1 MLFRLVHALLRVL
14 VLPLNL
20 LRRAR
25 AFPRGSLVA
34 VEIDGAVADLVPQPR
49 FWEVWRAKSH
59 TTSLHELARVIDEVV
74 KDPHA
79 RGLLV
84 TLKSFRG
91 GMAAATSLR
100 ALLLRARQA
109 SKDVIVHM
117 PLGGDTKEVYI
128 ASVATKLY
136 VGPQALLAPVGF
148 ASATRYLRRALD
160 RAGIEPEVFARGK
173 YKSAGEQLV
182 RDTMSEG
189 QKEQTV
195 ALLDVF
201 YDEVVEAIASGRGLA
216 VERVRSLVD
225 GAPYRAPE
233 AVQVGLCDGAV
244 YEDALG
250 ALLAVEK
257 KKPRVVPAG
266 RYRRLVAE
274 TKRVRVLRAPVIGV
288 IQVHGAIASDAPA
301 FTRSMAIDDRVIAA
315 VREARR
321 NPRVRGVV
329 LHVDS
334 PGGGAL
340 ASDRMHHE
348 LVQLAAEKPLVC
360 CMANVAA
367 SGGYYV
373 AAAAHSIVA
382 QPTTI
387 TGSIGVVAARVVIE
401 PLLTRLGVHTEVL
414 KRGARSDM
422 LQPTRHF
429 DAEEREAF
437 QRELDGMY
445 RAFVGI
451 VAEGRKRPFDEIE
464 ALAQGRVWSGK
475 DALAHGLVD
484 RLGGF
489 DVALAAVRAR
499 VGGPSA
505 SLLEPMILPGTK
517 KAPPPLDPPSTAAA
531 HLLSAI
537 DALATEL
544 GAGGLSLA
552 FSREPFLAW
561 CALASRFDV

>member
-1 MLFRLVHALLRVL
+1 
-14 VLPLNL
+14 
-20 LRRAR
+20 
-25 AFPRGSLVA
+25 
-34 VEIDGAVADLVPQPR
+34 
-49 FWEVWRAKSH
+49 
-59 TTSLHELARVIDEVV
+59 
-74 KDPHA
+74 
-79 RGLLV
+79 
-84 TLKSFRG
+84 
-91 GMAAATSLR
+91 
-100 ALLLRARQA
+100 
-109 SKDVIVHM
+109 
-117 PLGGDTKEVYI
+117 
-128 ASVATKLY
+128 
-136 VGPQALLAPVGF
+136 
-148 ASATRYLRRALD
+148 
-160 RAGIEPEVFARGK
+160 
-173 YKSAGEQLV
+173 
-182 RDTMSEG
+182 
-189 QKEQTV
+189 
-195 ALLDVF
+195 
-201 YDEVVEAIASGRGLA
+201 
-216 VERVRSLVD
+216 
-225 GAPYRAPE
+225 
-233 AVQVGLCDGAV
+233 
-244 YEDALG
+244 
-250 ALLAVEK
+250 
-257 KKPRVVPAG
+257 
-266 RYRRLVAE
+266 
-274 TKRVRVLRAPVIGV
+274 
-288 IQVHGAIASDAPA
+288 
-301 FTRSMAIDDRVIAA
+301 MAIDDRVIAA

-401 PLLTRLGVHTEVL
+401 PLLARLGVHTEVQ

-429 DAEEREAF
+429 NEEEREAF

-475 DALAHGLVD
+475 DALAQGLVD

-489 DVALAAVRAR
+489 DVALASVRAL
-499 VGGPSA
+499 VGGPSP
-505 SLLEPMILPGTK
+505 SLLEPVILPGTK
-517 KAPPPLDPPSTAAA
+517 KAPPPLDPPSRAAA
-531 HLLSAI
+531 QVLSAI

-561 CALASRFDV
+561 SALASRLDV